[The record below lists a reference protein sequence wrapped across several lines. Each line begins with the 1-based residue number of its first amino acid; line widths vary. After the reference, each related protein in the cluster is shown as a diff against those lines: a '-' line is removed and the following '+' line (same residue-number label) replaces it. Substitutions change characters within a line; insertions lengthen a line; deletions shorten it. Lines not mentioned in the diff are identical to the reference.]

1 MHTDLMQSY
10 IFLSYCRSYWIL
22 GLLGSGE
29 LWAWFQAYMSSQRQC
44 VHVDV
49 TLSDFLPVLIGVPH
63 QGSVIGPLFFIIYIN
78 DFSVGMMGDAAIIL
92 YY

>member
-1 MHTDLMQSY
+1 M
-10 IFLSYCRSYWIL
+10 
-22 GLLGSGE
+22 GLVSSIYL
-29 LWAWFQAYMSSQRQC
+29 SSQRQC

-49 TLSDFLPVLIGVPH
+49 TLSDFLPVLIGVP

-78 DFSVGMMGDAAIIL
+78 DFSVDMMGDAAIIL